1 MSFFKVDNIGVR
13 MITYESEEKE
23 EKKENDS
30 SKANVLSESMF
41 KTRQILLSGGI
52 DKDSAEKVIRRLL
65 VLESDSDKPIYLYI
79 NSPGGEV
86 ASGFAIFDTIR
97 FINAPVYTIAAGDVA
112 SAGAL
117 IYLASPKERRL
128 SLPNSSF
135 LIHQP
140 LISGVYK
147 GVTTDVEIFAT
158 EMEKT
163 RAKINKI
170 ISEETGVSLDQVQKD
185 TERDYWLNAQEAVD
199 YGLVGKIITRRSE
212 ITTD

>member
-1 MSFFKVDNIGVR
+1 
-13 MITYESEEKE
+13 
-23 EKKENDS
+23 
-30 SKANVLSESMF
+30 
-41 KTRQILLSGGI
+41 
-52 DKDSAEKVIRRLL
+52 
-65 VLESDSDKPIYLYI
+65 
-79 NSPGGEV
+79 
-86 ASGFAIFDTIR
+86 
-97 FINAPVYTIAAGDVA
+97 
-112 SAGAL
+112 
-117 IYLASPKERRL
+117 
-128 SLPNSSF
+128 

>member
-1 MSFFKVDNIGVR
+1 MEVIKMHYIPTVILKKNS
-13 MITYESEEKE
+13 KE
-23 EKKENDS
+23 YAYDIFS
-30 SKANVLSESMF
+30 
-41 KTRQILLSGGI
+41 
-52 DKDSAEKVIRRLL
+52 RLL
-65 VLESDSDKPIYLYI
+65 EDRIIMLCGEINDEHASSIISQLLYLESLDKNADIYMYI

-86 ASGFAIFDTIR
+86 ASGFAIFYTIR

-140 LISGVYK
+140 LISGVFK

-185 TERDYWLNAQEAVD
+185 TERDYWLNAQEAVE
-199 YGLVGKIITRRSE
+199 YGLVGKIITHRSE

>member
-1 MSFFKVDNIGVR
+1 
-13 MITYESEEKE
+13 MIREQFHSVINADESEEK
-23 EKKENDS
+23 KCKDS
-30 SKANVLSESMF
+30 HGADALSEKF
-41 KTRQILLSGGI
+41 LKTRQILLSGGI
-52 DKDSAEKVIRRLL
+52 DKELAEKVIRQLL
-65 VLESDSDKPIYLYI
+65 VLESDSDKPIYLFI
-79 NSPGGEV
+79 NSPGGDV
-86 ASGFAIFDTIR
+86 SSGFAIFDTIR
-97 FINAPVYTIAAGDVA
+97 FINAPVYTIGAGDVA

-117 IYLASPKERRL
+117 IFLASPKERRL

-147 GVTTDVEIFAT
+147 GVATDVEIFAT

-170 ISEETGVSLDQVQKD
+170 IADETGTPLEKVEKD
-185 TERDYWLNAQEAVD
+185 TDRDYWLTSEEALE
-199 YGLVGKIITRRSE
+199 YGLVGKIISHRSE

>member
-1 MSFFKVDNIGVR
+1 

-65 VLESDSDKPIYLYI
+65 VLEADSDKPINLYI

-128 SLPNSSF
+128 SLPNSF
-135 LIHQP
+135 YNL
-140 LISGVYK
+140 L
-147 GVTTDVEIFAT
+147 A
-158 EMEKT
+158 
-163 RAKINKI
+163 N
-170 ISEETGVSLDQVQKD
+170 
-185 TERDYWLNAQEAVD
+185 
-199 YGLVGKIITRRSE
+199 
-212 ITTD
+212 